1 MVGAQDPPGGTAPHA
16 AVADERILD
25 GVIHCMA
32 HVQDSRHVGRR
43 DNDGAVAYALASL
56 VAACIH
62 PLLDELRLMLLGIVG
77 LRHLFHSNVPSDRS
91 RPTALA
97 LVY

>member
-1 MVGAQDPPGGTAPHA
+1 
-16 AVADERILD
+16 
-25 GVIHCMA
+25 
-32 HVQDSRHVGRR
+32 
-43 DNDGAVAYALASL
+43 
-56 VAACIH
+56 
-62 PLLDELRLMLLGIVG
+62 MLLGIVG